1 MGAGVCWGGGG
12 RARSVR
18 LSAALDGGLARP
30 DALVR
35 CMAAVQ
41 GLERHPSQ
49 NGEKVWSSSGAVGSN
64 SGHHPAKDLNLLSRF
79 HALGSPPRA
88 LREAFPSLCSSPA
101 VCPTTQLPF
110 ALSPP
115 PLPSPPRPSPPT
127 PATPATPAPSAPPAP
142 PVLLGSLD
150 AVVVCIVLS
159 LTCSRT
165 CGPPVFVT
173 PLPPQRISRTTTP
186 RSLLRRRLRA
196 HVELCSI
203 GS

>member
-1 MGAGVCWGGGG
+1 MVDAASHLCDDEKACASMRVGCTQAARRLHADCTLEAHWLHAGFRVGSEPLVHTIVRHCPHTTEPNTGCMRGCGEGSLVGAGVCWGGGG

-88 LREAFPSLCSSPA
+88 LREAFPSLC
-101 VCPTTQLPF
+101 F
-110 ALSPP
+110 
-115 PLPSPPRPSPPT
+115 
-127 PATPATPAPSAPPAP
+127 
-142 PVLLGSLD
+142 
-150 AVVVCIVLS
+150 
-159 LTCSRT
+159 
-165 CGPPVFVT
+165 F
-173 PLPPQRISRTTTP
+173 
-186 RSLLRRRLRA
+186 
-196 HVELCSI
+196 
-203 GS
+203 